1 MMIKKIAIVSL
12 FSLLFSVS
20 SESQDIKKIFDL
32 GKKDPLVNT
41 SFRLNIS
48 IHDNSYNIKSIS
60 GNVSVKKTNSLSE
73 LNYKNDEEKILF
85 NTVIESIPNN
95 HFFIL
100 LKDQGDNV
108 TSIKNLGDIFRY
120 DLSHTRL
127 HESGPSH
134 HHSSNATVEITIS
147 NDKSIKSFDLF
158 KGNNTLEP
166 ISSYSLIY

>member
-1 MMIKKIAIVSL
+1 MKIKKIAIVSI
-12 FSLLFSVS
+12 FSLLLSVS
-20 SESQDIKKIFDL
+20 SESQDINKIFDL
-32 GKKDPLVNT
+32 GKKDQFLNT
-41 SFRLNIS
+41 SFKLNIS
-48 IHDNSYNIKSIS
+48 MHDNSFNIKSIS
-60 GNVSVKKTNSLSE
+60 RNVSVKKTNSLSK

-95 HFFIL
+95 HFFIIL
-100 LKDQGDNV
+100 RDQDNNI

-134 HHSSNATVEITIS
+134 HHSKNATVEITIS

-158 KGNNTLEP
+158 KGNDTLEH